1 MVFWP
6 LIYVFVVKLY
16 LSGCYFTNIYKVHPE
31 PCTHA
36 LLITGQRVSRTVW
49 IICLA
54 LSSAALLKVGRP
66 GGSPSRKFLP
76 WPTRLE
82 FCPGLF
88 IFTRCVFGL
97 LGYLLSRP
105 GLFSC
110 TSCVVRHLVYLLS
123 LASKPCP
130 FRTISWGLHSVLEGS
145 LQLFHIWNFWR
156 EHRSCLVNFRALSA
170 QHGLEGLPR
179 FSWRSPSCR
188 RAGLSIYPLLH
199 GGVLVGSSWSFGYPL
214 KRGSRFLEG
223 LPCDI
228 ELCPGKSSPYLQVS
242 FSFDKEGLLGL
253 YSLPSDGISF
263 VVAVFPLILYRRRG

>member
-145 LQLFHIWNFWR
+145 LQLFHIWNFWS
-156 EHRSCLVNFRALSA
+156 EHQSCLVNFRALSA
-170 QHGLEGLPR
+170 HRFWKVCPNFLGGLPLV
-179 FSWRSPSCR
+179 
-188 RAGLSIYPLLH
+188 AGLACPYIRYCMAAFLLDHLGPL
-199 GGVLVGSSWSFGYPL
+199 VPL
-214 KRGSRFLEG
+214 WKGAPDFLEG